1 MISLQAG
8 FSLGPSIR
16 EIHQSAP
23 RETPLSFTMS
33 PSSEDSG
40 LDDSSY
46 RSPLEEPETA
56 VEREIRL
63 TLEREERH
71 RRERGLIAQGLTV
84 PRYLH
89 RHFQLLA
96 LAAVLHVLTG

>member
-1 MISLQAG
+1 MCDSPLSVGACSADG
-8 FSLGPSIR
+8 FSFSSR
-16 EIHQSAP
+16 EVHP
-23 RETPLSFTMS
+23 PVPKEPPLSSTLS

-40 LDDSSY
+40 LDDLSY

-71 RRERGLIAQGLTV
+71 RRERGMVARGLTI
-84 PRYLH
+84 PR
-89 RHFQLLA
+89 
-96 LAAVLHVLTG
+96 

>member
-1 MISLQAG
+1 M
-8 FSLGPSIR
+8 
-16 EIHQSAP
+16 P
-23 RETPLSFTMS
+23 REPPLSSTLS

-46 RSPLEEPETA
+46 RSTLEEPETA

-71 RRERGLIAQGLTV
+71 RRERGMIAHGLPI
-84 PRYLH
+84 PRYSSQKVLVYH
-89 RHFQLLA
+89 YTPA
-96 LAAVLHVLTG
+96 VIGSAVLCNHEKSHSNRMQSL

>member
-1 MISLQAG
+1 M
-8 FSLGPSIR
+8 PK
-16 EIHQSAP
+16 EP
-23 RETPLSFTMS
+23 PLSSTLS

-46 RSPLEEPETA
+46 RCPLEEPETA

-71 RRERGLIAQGLTV
+71 RRERGMITQGLTI
-84 PRYLH
+84 PR
-89 RHFQLLA
+89 
-96 LAAVLHVLTG
+96 

>member
-1 MISLQAG
+1 MLFVSSLAKSNMSVV
-8 FSLGPSIR
+8 SLLTCTR
-16 EIHQSAP
+16 EIQPPVP
-23 RETPLSFTMS
+23 REPPLSSTLS

-46 RSPLEEPETA
+46 RSPLEEPESA

-71 RRERGLIAQGLTV
+71 RRERGMIAQGLSI
-84 PRYLH
+84 PR
-89 RHFQLLA
+89 
-96 LAAVLHVLTG
+96 

>member
-1 MISLQAG
+1 
-8 FSLGPSIR
+8 
-16 EIHQSAP
+16 
-23 RETPLSFTMS
+23 MS

-40 LDDSSY
+40 LDDLSY

-71 RRERGLIAQGLTV
+71 RRERGMVAQGLTI
-84 PRYLH
+84 PR
-89 RHFQLLA
+89 
-96 LAAVLHVLTG
+96 